1 MWWSSLPLVALAVA
15 STYGDLNRVDRQR
28 LGFAE
33 KRYAQNPTRVAGD
46 KPRRRK
52 RKAVVDAGD
61 ETVCNLKS
69 RAGAKK
75 TGPRF
80 GNLEWRG
87 GAPSAEGLECK
98 AEPGPGSAA
107 PRACCRATEK
117 TVELLSDQWRRHFTR
132 VARRAAESEKTSLED
147 AARAWRCFPSVVV
160 IGAQKSGSTA
170 LAGHLMHHPSV
181 DFSRVKELH
190 YFDKNESQCLG
201 ALPYLLQYPPMR
213 AAAITAEATPFYV
226 ADLHSCGRIR
236 TQLGPRTTLVT
247 LVREPVA
254 RAYSEYQMKH
264 RRVEGQ
270 DAFAGALAEHAAAVL
285 RCVLLVGPR
294 NATRGLR
301 ACSPDALTEEPK
313 FPQFSVS
320 VSVQLKKRLAQ
331 TQGADGL
338 LGWVRDCFWAEKRS
352 GGDGEPF
359 PADLARR
366 VFFDG
371 TDKFGPERPLV
382 ASDVKFDAG
391 ECFSDGTRERIGD
404 LDGIMRA
411 EIKYLA
417 DCARTNYPRW
427 PTPFPPTGAEAAA
440 YITKCVQIRTGISNQ
455 YVYRSLYAAQLHRCV
470 GSGVSRDQLLVL
482 DSDDLRHEPQDV
494 LDVLA
499 DHAGIPQHA
508 FDAALLKDA
517 DALQASLK
525 EKFPSFENSGW
536 RLESSY
542 TQPMPEKLRS
552 DLARFFGPHNELL
565 YAFAGRR
572 FNWPDR

>member
-170 LAGHLMHHPSV
+170 LAGHLMHHPS
-181 DFSRVKELH
+181 
-190 YFDKNESQCLG
+190 
-201 ALPYLLQYPPMR
+201 
-213 AAAITAEATPFYV
+213 
-226 ADLHSCGRIR
+226 
-236 TQLGPRTTLVT
+236 LGPRTTLVT

-427 PTPFPPTGAEAAA
+427 PAPFPPTGAEAAA

>member
-1 MWWSSLPLVALAVA
+1 V
-15 STYGDLNRVDRQR
+15 
-28 LGFAE
+28 
-33 KRYAQNPTRVAGD
+33 
-46 KPRRRK
+46 
-52 RKAVVDAGD
+52 
-61 ETVCNLKS
+61 
-69 RAGAKK
+69 
-75 TGPRF
+75 
-80 GNLEWRG
+80 
-87 GAPSAEGLECK
+87 
-98 AEPGPGSAA
+98 
-107 PRACCRATEK
+107 
-117 TVELLSDQWRRHFTR
+117 
-132 VARRAAESEKTSLED
+132 
-147 AARAWRCFPSVVV
+147 
-160 IGAQKSGSTA
+160 
-170 LAGHLMHHPSV
+170 
-181 DFSRVKELH
+181 
-190 YFDKNESQCLG
+190 
-201 ALPYLLQYPPMR
+201 
-213 AAAITAEATPFYV
+213 
-226 ADLHSCGRIR
+226 RI
-236 TQLGPRTTLVT
+236 
-247 LVREPVA
+247 
-254 RAYSEYQMKH
+254 S
-264 RRVEGQ
+264 RRVRPFGPIDAVEG
-270 DAFAGALAEHAAAVL
+270 GPL
-285 RCVLLVGPR
+285 R
-294 NATRGLR
+294 
-301 ACSPDALTEEPK
+301 
-313 FPQFSVS
+313 
-320 VSVQLKKRLAQ
+320 
-331 TQGADGL
+331 
-338 LGWVRDCFWAEKRS
+338 
-352 GGDGEPF
+352 
-359 PADLARR
+359 RR

-470 GSGVSRDQLLVL
+470 GSGVSREQLLVL

>member
-87 GAPSAEGLECK
+87 GAPSAEG
-98 AEPGPGSAA
+98 
-107 PRACCRATEK
+107 PR
-117 TVELLSDQWRRHFTR
+117 
-132 VARRAAESEKTSLED
+132 
-147 AARAWRCFPSVVV
+147 
-160 IGAQKSGSTA
+160 
-170 LAGHLMHHPSV
+170 
-181 DFSRVKELH
+181 
-190 YFDKNESQCLG
+190 
-201 ALPYLLQYPPMR
+201 
-213 AAAITAEATPFYV
+213 
-226 ADLHSCGRIR
+226 
-236 TQLGPRTTLVT
+236 LGPRTTLVT

-427 PTPFPPTGAEAAA
+427 PAPFPPTGAEAAA

-572 FNWPDR
+572 VNWPDR

>member
-61 ETVCNLKS
+61 ET
-69 RAGAKK
+69 
-75 TGPRF
+75 
-80 GNLEWRG
+80 
-87 GAPSAEGLECK
+87 

-236 TQLGPRTTLVT
+236 SQLGPRTTLVT

-254 RAYSEYQMKH
+254 PQEAARADPG
-264 RRVEGQ
+264 RRR
-270 DAFAGALAEHAAAVL
+270 AAGL
-285 RCVLLVGPR
+285 GPR
-294 NATRGLR
+294 L
-301 ACSPDALTEEPK
+301 
-313 FPQFSVS
+313 
-320 VSVQLKKRLAQ
+320 
-331 TQGADGL
+331 L
-338 LGWVRDCFWAEKRS
+338 LGREAERRRRRAV
-352 GGDGEPF
+352 

-371 TDKFGPERPLV
+371 TDKFARRPLV

-417 DCARTNYPRW
+417 DCARTNYPLARAL
-427 PTPFPPTGAEAAA
+427 PADG
-440 YITKCVQIRTGISNQ
+440 RRG
-455 YVYRSLYAAQLHRCV
+455 RGLHHQLHRCV

-517 DALQASLK
+517 DALRASLK